1 MNESTQI
8 VSVETAKATGRVLD
22 WGLAVALKYPATVQF
37 DTVFVVMPYMTE
49 MGIDEAD
56 PFFHTWNDTWS
67 VLIEQHKISLI
78 HEYYHKDGCPWV
90 AKALDVGSE
99 SHHVLGFGATPAEA
113 VVRCVVAMFVGENFK
128 VPKELV

>member
-1 MNESTQI
+1 MTESTQM

-37 DTVFVVMPYMTE
+37 DTVFVSIRHMTG
-49 MGIDEAD
+49 MDIDGVV
-56 PFFHTWNDTWS
+56 PFFHTCSDTWS
-67 VLIEQHKISLI
+67 GLIGQHKISLI

-113 VVRCVVAMFVGENFK
+113 VVRCIVAMFVGENFK
-128 VPKELV
+128 VPKDLV